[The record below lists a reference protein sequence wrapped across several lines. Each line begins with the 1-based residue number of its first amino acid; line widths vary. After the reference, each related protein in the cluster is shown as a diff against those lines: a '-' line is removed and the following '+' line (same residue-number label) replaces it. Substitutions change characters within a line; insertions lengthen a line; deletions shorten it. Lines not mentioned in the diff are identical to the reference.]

1 MKTLVLL
8 VGILLIVGGF
18 YLVYDGYQVK
28 QTAGAKI
35 EKEVSSVVKALT
47 DNSVKTNTNVNNESA
62 MKMIGGGVLAITG
75 IILVIG
81 GVRRKG
87 ISL

>member
-1 MKTLVLL
+1 MKTIIIL
-8 VGILLIVGGF
+8 VGILLIAGGF
-18 YLVYDGYQVK
+18 YFVYDGYQVK

-62 MKMIGGGVLAITG
+62 MKMIGGGVAG
-75 IILVIG
+75 IAGIVLVVAG
-81 GVRRKG
+81 LRRKR
-87 ISL
+87 L